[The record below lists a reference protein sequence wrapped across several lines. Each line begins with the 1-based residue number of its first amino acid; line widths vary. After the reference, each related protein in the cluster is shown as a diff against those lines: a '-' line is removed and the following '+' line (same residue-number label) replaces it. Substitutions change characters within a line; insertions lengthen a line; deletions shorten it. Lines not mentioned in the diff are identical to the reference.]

1 MDYRDKVLNRAKT
14 GLMDPK
20 TADLGG
26 HPVFYSSILFSMKQL
41 WTDDLSTA
49 AVDGRHLFI
58 NEKYFC
64 SLPEAAR
71 VSLLAHES
79 LHIAL
84 RHIDCFEL
92 YNRKVYSPEIEHRLY
107 NEAGDHVINLGLA
120 AAGYV
125 IPNTWLC
132 DRRFFNMATHEV
144 YFILHDELDPVTY
157 QPGEGDV
164 IFCQEGDEFGNPHPD
179 TSALQRDITTILTRA
194 RISANMAGEGIGNV
208 PGGAIRTLDEMI
220 NPRLPFEVILANYMS
235 RYAADDFSYRRPNR
249 RFIPDFYLPG
259 AFSEHICNLTY
270 AFDLSGSVT
279 KKQLTSFRN
288 AVRIITDEL
297 RPELA
302 TLIQWDVE
310 LISIEQITATTDVM
324 GIEFR
329 GGGGTRVQPLID
341 WIRENTPEVTL
352 VFTDGDFRKPDFEG
366 VTSDIIWLIANNPG
380 WTIEYGKV
388 FHYII

>member
-1 MDYRDKVLNRAKT
+1 MNYRDKVLNRAKT

-388 FHYII
+388 FHYVI

>member
-1 MDYRDKVLNRAKT
+1 MNYRDKVLNRAKT

-41 WTDDLSTA
+41 WSNELSTA

-64 SLPEAAR
+64 SLPEDAR

-92 YNRKVYSPEIEHRLY
+92 YNRKVYSPEIEQRLY

-208 PGGAIRTLDEMI
+208 PGGAIRTLDEMT

-249 RFIPDFYLPG
+249 RFLPDFYLPG

-388 FHYII
+388 FHYVI

>member
-64 SLPEAAR
+64 SLPEDAR

-249 RFIPDFYLPG
+249 RFLPDFYLPG

-388 FHYII
+388 FHYVI

>member
-388 FHYII
+388 FHYVI

>member
-41 WTDDLSTA
+41 WSDDLSTA

-64 SLPEAAR
+64 SLPEDAR

>member
-1 MDYRDKVLNRAKT
+1 MNYRDKVLNRAKT

-41 WTDDLSTA
+41 WSNELSTA

-64 SLPEAAR
+64 SLPEDAR

-92 YNRKVYSPEIEHRLY
+92 YNRKVYSPEIEQRLY

-249 RFIPDFYLPG
+249 RFLPDFYLPG

-388 FHYII
+388 FHYVI